1 MRRRTCERRCA
12 RYVAVLVTGLA
23 FASTANAAQNTA
35 AIPDLSGFW
44 GRNSLAYETPE
55 TGLGP
60 IENIQRLP
68 SGARDRTTLVGDY
81 NNPILK
87 PETAETVKR
96 FGAISLTGRSY
107 PDPQTQ
113 CWPQSPPFIL
123 RAPATQIIQTPS
135 QILILYQADHQYR
148 RVRLNESHASPV
160 KLSWYGD
167 SVGHFEGDTLVVDT
181 VGIRFGAFSMIDRFG
196 TPYSEKLHLVERFRL
211 IDLQAAKAAMG
222 RNERENGRL
231 ENATADPKDTG
242 KGLQI
247 HFTVE
252 DPGVF
257 TAPWSATVTYLRN
270 IDPWVENVCAENLHN
285 YGVAP
290 DPKLPVAETPDF

>member
-1 MRRRTCERRCA
+1 MSQNIFAKLSACSA
-12 RYVAVLVTGLA
+12 AAVFLA
-23 FASTANAAQNTA
+23 TALAQSA
-35 AIPDLSGFW
+35 KSEEVPSPIPDLSGFW
-44 GRNSLAYETPE
+44 GRNSLAYESPE
-55 TGLGP
+55 SGLGP

-87 PETAETVKR
+87 PETAEIVKR
-96 FGAISLTGRSY
+96 FGAISLSGRSY

-123 RAPATQIIQTPS
+123 RAPATQIIQTRD

-148 RVRLNESHASPV
+148 RIRLDESHSAPV
-160 KLSWYGD
+160 KPSWYGD
-167 SVGHFEGDTLVVDT
+167 SVGHFEGDALVVDT
-181 VGIRFGAFSMIDRFG
+181 VGIRVGPFSMIDRFG

-211 IDLQAAKAAMG
+211 IDLAAAKAAMT

-231 ENATADPKDTG
+231 ENATADPNDRG

-247 HFTVE
+247 QLTVE

-270 IDPWVENVCAENLHN
+270 IDPWVENACAENLHN

-290 DPKLPVAETPDF
+290 DPKVPTAEPQDF

>member
-1 MRRRTCERRCA
+1 MA
-12 RYVAVLVTGLA
+12 PA
-23 FASTANAAQNTA
+23 FADSAKGTEGIA

-44 GRNSLAYETPE
+44 GRNSLAYEQPAE
-55 TGLGP
+55 GLGP

-81 NNPILK
+81 DNPILK
-87 PETAETVKR
+87 PETAKIVKR
-96 FGAISLTGRSY
+96 FGEMSRGGKGY

-123 RAPATQIIQTPS
+123 RAPATQIIQTQN
-135 QILILYQADHQYR
+135 QILILYQANHQYR
-148 RVRLNESHASPV
+148 RVRLNQSHSSPI
-160 KLSWYGD
+160 KLSSYGD
-167 SVGHFEGDTLVVDT
+167 STGHFEGDTLVVDT
-181 VGIRFGAFSMIDRFG
+181 VGIRVGPFSMIDRFG
-196 TPYSEKLHLVERFRL
+196 TPYSEQLHLVERFRL
-211 IDLQAAKAAMG
+211 IDLKAAKAAMA

-231 ENATADPKDTG
+231 ENATADPNDTG

-247 HFTVE
+247 HLTVE
-252 DPGVF
+252 DPAVF

-270 IDPWVENVCAENLHN
+270 IDPWIENVCAENLRN

-290 DPKLPVAETPDF
+290 DPKVPMAARPDF

>member
-1 MRRRTCERRCA
+1 MPRTPFCKFTA
-12 RYVAVLVTGLA
+12 RV
-23 FASTANAAQNTA
+23 FAA
-35 AIPDLSGFW
+35 AIVATPLATSATGEENRGAVPDLTGYW
-44 GRNSLAYETPE
+44 GRNSLAYETPAS
-55 TGLGP
+55 GLGP

-87 PETAETVKR
+87 PEAAEIVKR
-96 FGAISLTGRSY
+96 FGAISISGRSY

-135 QILILYQADHQYR
+135 QILILYQANHQYR
-148 RVRLNESHASPV
+148 RIRLNQSHASPV
-160 KLSWYGD
+160 KQSWYGD
-167 SVGHFEGDTLVVDT
+167 SVGYFDDDTLVVDT
-181 VGIRFGAFSMIDRFG
+181 VGIRVGPFSMIDRFG
-196 TPYSEKLHLVERFRL
+196 TPYSERLHLVERFRL
-211 IDLQAAKAAMG
+211 IELEAAKAAMA

-231 ENATADPKDTG
+231 ENATADPNDMG

-252 DPGVF
+252 DPNVF

-270 IDPWVENVCAENLHN
+270 IDPWAENVCAENLRN

-290 DPKLPVAETPDF
+290 DPKVPTSETPDF

>member
-1 MRRRTCERRCA
+1 MPRSAFGTFPA
-12 RYVAVLVTGLA
+12 RFFAVLIVAT
-23 FASTANAAQNTA
+23 ASASSANGEESSGAVPN
-35 AIPDLSGFW
+35 LSGFW
-44 GRNSLAYETPE
+44 GRNSLAYETPAS
-55 TGLGP
+55 GPGP
-60 IENIQRLP
+60 IENIQLLP

-81 NNPILK
+81 DNPILK
-87 PETAETVKR
+87 PETAAIVKR
-96 FGAISLTGRSY
+96 FGAISRSGKSF

-123 RAPATQIIQTPS
+123 RAPATQIIQTPG
-135 QILILYQADHQYR
+135 QILILYQANHQYR
-148 RVRLNESHASPV
+148 RIRLNQSHPSPV
-160 KLSWYGD
+160 KPSWYGD

-181 VGIRFGAFSMIDRFG
+181 VGIRVGPFSMIDRFG
-196 TPYSEKLHLVERFRL
+196 TPYSEKLHLIERFRL
-211 IDLQAAKAAMG
+211 IDLEAAKAAMG

-231 ENATADPKDTG
+231 ENATADPSDTG

-252 DPGVF
+252 DPDVF

-270 IDPWVENVCAENLHN
+270 IDPWVENVCAENMRN

-290 DPKLPVAETPDF
+290 DPKVPVAERSDF